1 MKGIKKMVGV
11 MFLGIAFGALIVVGL
26 IATAICLSTEEFE
39 KGRDKAIALS
49 ILLLFTLG
57 NACCLAE
64 LISSCNQPGK
74 LVRTSTETVIVDKDT
89 LFEIQSDNASESFTY
104 SISDKNLPVKIAASK
119 KDISVKNKGKNIY
132 SGKIAVDGTIDNGA
146 NIKSL
151 KIERKTS
158 KKNIFLLGQIEVNE
172 DSATALSK

>member
-1 MKGIKKMVGV
+1 MVGV
-11 MFLGIAFGALIVVGL
+11 MFLGIAFGILILLGL
-26 IATAICLSTEEFE
+26 FSTVFCLSTVEFE
-39 KGRDKAIALS
+39 KGSDKAISVS

-57 NACCLAE
+57 NACCLAG

-74 LVRTSTETVIVDKDT
+74 LVRSSTETITVDKDT

-104 SISDKNLPVKIAASK
+104 SISDQNLPVKIAASK
-119 KDISVKNKGKNIY
+119 QDISVKNKGKNIY

-146 NIKSL
+146 NIESL

>member
-1 MKGIKKMVGV
+1 M
-11 MFLGIAFGALIVVGL
+11 AFGVLIIVGL
-26 IATAICLSTEEFE
+26 IATAAYLFIGEFE
-39 KGRDKAIALS
+39 KGSDKAITFS

-57 NACCLAE
+57 NVCCLAE
-64 LISSCNQPGK
+64 LISSYNQPGK
-74 LVRTSTETVIVDKDT
+74 LVRSSTETVTVDKDT

-104 SISDKNLPVKIAASK
+104 SISDQNLPVKIAASK
-119 KDISVKNKGKNIY
+119 QDISVKNKGKNIY

-151 KIERKTS
+151 KIERKTTR
-158 KKNIFLLGQIEVNE
+158 KNIFLLGQIEVND